1 MSNTTSSIIT
11 IGREY
16 GSGGRQIGQEE
27 QNILALNAMIKNFWS
42 ARQMTAESVRSC
54 LNTMMKSQPTVFCT
68 HLLWIPIPLDILLR
82 DSMICQ

>member
-16 GSGGRQIGQEE
+16 GKMAEDRSARRL

-68 HLLWIPIPLDILLR
+68 HLLWIPIPLIFFCG
-82 DSMICQ
+82 IQ

>member
-1 MSNTTSSIIT
+1 MSNTTVQLLQS
-11 IGREY
+11 
-16 GSGGRQIGQEE
+16 EE
-27 QNILALNAMIKNFWS
+27 NTAAEEDRSARRLQNILALNAMIKNFWS